1 MDDELMLDLDIQI
14 DVKSL
19 ASLQRLITWFEGQ
32 EYLPY
37 LLNIIYD
44 ERLFRADYE
53 IDFER
58 QPLAD
63 LKEVTWNYK
72 ENPKILQETGEMVEA
87 IRTDAG
93 ENSVVFTSPDMMQ
106 RMFYAISGAEN
117 REARDYWSISE
128 YDTENVLDYLVK
140 EIEKIC

>member
-1 MDDELMLDLDIQI
+1 MFQLDVQV

-19 ASLQRLITWFEGQ
+19 STLNRLIMWFNEK
-32 EYLPY
+32 EYIPY

-53 IDFER
+53 VDFQR
-58 QPLAD
+58 QPLAQ

-72 ENPKILQETGEMVEA
+72 QNPKILQETGEMVEA

-93 ENSVVFTSPDMMQ
+93 TDSIIFDSPDMMQ
-106 RMFYAISGAEN
+106 RMAYAVFGAEN
-117 REARDYWSISE
+117 RVERDYWSISE

>member
-1 MDDELMLDLDIQI
+1 MFQLDVQV

-19 ASLQRLITWFEGQ
+19 STLNRLITWFNEK
-32 EYLPY
+32 EYIPY

-53 IDFER
+53 VDFQR
-58 QPLAD
+58 QPLAQ

-72 ENPKILQETGEMVEA
+72 QNPKILQETGEMVEA

-93 ENSVVFTSPDMMQ
+93 TDSIIFDSPDMMQ
-106 RMFYAISGAEN
+106 RMAYAVFGAEN
-117 REARDYWSISE
+117 RVERDYWSISE